1 MNWVFRVHDVL
12 ELFWLSSPGSIL
24 IRMYKWTKVRNCLS
38 EFKKL
43 QVKGCHFVPMC
54 CGCTWHKEVQLSS
67 LHTWASAMVQIW
79 WLLLLC
85 WARKSATLWRKNSN
99 TTVHQQIPGSGEL
112 RRLISLCLGTG
123 VGLIALG
130 LDIFLV
136 FLDIGC
142 GGTSRM

>member
-1 MNWVFRVHDVL
+1 MNWVFTVHDVL
-12 ELFWLSSPGSIL
+12 ELFWLSSSGSIL
-24 IRMYKWTKVRNCLS
+24 IRMYKWTKIRNCVS

-43 QVKGCHFVPMC
+43 QAKGCHFVPMC

-67 LHTWASAMVQIW
+67 LHTWASATVQIS

-85 WARKSATLWRKNSN
+85 WARMSATLWRNKLKHNSASAN
-99 TTVHQQIPGSGEL
+99 SGQCEL